1 MTSVIQGAAATSPLT
16 LRVVIP
22 GPPFSQ
28 PRPKARAFAGHAQ
41 IYEPKEAKVWKGAA
55 QVHMLEALRVA
66 GLAPPAFSE
75 VPLEAFVLAVFPCP
89 KGDYRK
95 RDPIGRRP
103 YMGLKDWDN
112 VGKAVCDAANG
123 VLYTDDRIIARGTVE
138 CWVGAQGEAPFVELV
153 VREFYST
160 ATAIQPSGQAPLF
173 EARG

>member
-1 MTSVIQGAAATSPLT
+1 VITV
-16 LRVVIP
+16 RIP

-66 GLAPPAFSE
+66 GLSAPAFPPDMALE
-75 VPLEAFVLAVFPCP
+75 VVVTAVFACP
-89 KGDYRK
+89 KGDYRR

-112 VGKAVCDAANG
+112 VGKAVCDAGNG
-123 VLYTDDRIIARGTVE
+123 VLYVDDRYIARGTVE
-138 CWVGAQGEAPFVELV
+138 CWVGAQDEAPYVELV
-153 VREFYST
+153 VRALRDVDEYGGRVT
-160 ATAIQPSGQAPLF
+160 HPLL
-173 EARG
+173 EAMR